1 MIALHVV
8 PQFLLE
14 QQTGHLYALRTVKA
28 GVRLILILLLLLGSR
43 RLLIPSYLVLGE
55 EEACVHL
62 FFSEL
67 EAILKGLRTG
77 RPVGRMAAIAP
88 IRILLQLVLVLVLLE
103 DAEKLKLLPQL
114 LLEGYDVRGRRL
126 FA

>member
-14 QQTGHLYALRTVKA
+14 QQTGHLYALGAVKA
-28 GVRLILILLLLLGSR
+28 GVRLILILLLLIGSC
-43 RLLIPSYLVLGE
+43 RLLIPYLVLGE
-55 EEACVHL
+55 EEARIHL
-62 FFSEL
+62 LFSEL

-77 RPVGRMAAIAP
+77 RPVSRMAAIAP

-103 DAEKLKLLPQL
+103 DAKKLKLLPQL
-114 LLEGYDVRGRRL
+114 LLEGYDVRG
-126 FA
+126 